1 MRTSAMLDERSLGEL
16 KRYGYI
22 PFDLEGCGESVAK
35 GLEYAIADDAVA
47 KVAAR
52 LGIEDTLFMDRA
64 RAYRNILTVRR
75 DLCADSTAKEVG
87 ERGLSTPLRRHTG
100 PMITARATLGNMCGS
115 CLMTLTV

>member
-1 MRTSAMLDERSLGEL
+1 M
-16 KRYGYI
+16 
-22 PFDLEGCGESVAK
+22 AK

-64 RAYRNILTVRR
+64 RAYRKYFDRSTGFMRGLDSKGGRR
-75 DLCADSTAKEVG
+75 E
-87 ERGLSTPLRRHTG
+87 GLSTPLRRHTG